1 MLPAYNFTEKLF
13 HFGRRFTCIFI
24 MVHQQ
29 LSPGPAISG
38 VRVLSYLIMNMDLSD
53 YVYYTR
59 LPLLIVSFEQLILT

>member
-1 MLPAYNFTEKLF
+1 MLYLYL
-13 HFGRRFTCIFI
+13 
-24 MVHQQ
+24 HQQ